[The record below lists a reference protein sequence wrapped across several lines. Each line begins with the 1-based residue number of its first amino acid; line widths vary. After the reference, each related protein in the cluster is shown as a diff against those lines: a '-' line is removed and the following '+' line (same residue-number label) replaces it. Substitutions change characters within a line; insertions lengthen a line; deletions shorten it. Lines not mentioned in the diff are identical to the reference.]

1 MNYPTI
7 IIEDTRNQKGKH
19 DNIAQFCEE
28 RGILI
33 VRSKLECGDYSLPTD
48 RSVCIDTKFGML
60 EVYGNMT
67 REHDRF
73 AREADL
79 ARQLG
84 IRLVVLVEEE
94 RIRSLSE
101 VRGWKNPRIEKYEW
115 LKKMHERGRYC
126 GTPLPPKAPV
136 PSERLER
143 MMQTFAEHRGIEWRF
158 CRKAETGE
166 TICRILMKEE

>member
-1 MNYPTI
+1 MSYPNI

-19 DNIAQFCEE
+19 DNIARFCEK

-48 RSVCIDTKFGML
+48 RSVCIDTKFGL
-60 EVYGNMT
+60 SEVYTNMI

-84 IRLVVLVEEE
+84 IRLVVLVEEDGIGGL
-94 RIRSLSE
+94 RE
-101 VRGWKNPRIEKYEW
+101 VHNWENPRIERYEW
-115 LKKMHERGRYC
+115 LKRMHERGRYC
-126 GTPLPPKAPV
+126 GTALPAKAPV

-158 CRKAETGE
+158 CRKTDTGK
-166 TICRILMKEE
+166 TICRLLMKEE